1 VGFSFHFAYGDNTF
15 MILAAFIFSFTYIL
29 MCVIGLN
36 LRFRCKVE
44 NSINFKKLVRFFY
57 IPFLQLNIK
66 RAILF
71 LKEKVTQDPRI
82 EVDKF

>member
-1 VGFSFHFAYGDNTF
+1 
-15 MILAAFIFSFTYIL
+15 